1 MIIMALRL
9 TVPPEKT
16 ADAIMTVNSMI
27 GQMSVKPGCKH
38 FRLYSDTNN
47 DDALML
53 VEEWES
59 LEALKQH
66 IQSHDFRKILE
77 VMELASRAP
86 EISINT
92 VSYSEG
98 FELIEE
104 LRSS

>member
-1 MIIMALRL
+1 
-9 TVPPEKT
+9 
-16 ADAIMTVNSMI
+16 
-27 GQMSVKPGCKH
+27 
-38 FRLYSDTNN
+38 
-47 DDALML
+47 